1 MIPSNMKLTDAYKTN
16 EMNAQKAA
24 ELDMA
29 REQMMQQQVV
39 DGTKAVANDAYNAG
53 AQEAVARLLAEA
65 QPMQPA
71 GLADVYGQPVDSYAA
86 KVADVQRQQRERGEP
101 VMGEGYLRNWFIQ
114 QEKNKQQGIR

>member
-1 MIPSNMKLTDAYKTN
+1 MKLTDAYKTN
-16 EMNAQKAA
+16 EINAQKAT
-24 ELDMA
+24 ELDMV
-29 REQMMQQQVV
+29 RDQMLQQQVV
-39 DGTKAVANDAYNAG
+39 DGAKAVASDAYNAG

-65 QPMQPA
+65 QPRQPA

-101 VMGEGYLRNWFIQ
+101 VMGDGYLRNWFIQ